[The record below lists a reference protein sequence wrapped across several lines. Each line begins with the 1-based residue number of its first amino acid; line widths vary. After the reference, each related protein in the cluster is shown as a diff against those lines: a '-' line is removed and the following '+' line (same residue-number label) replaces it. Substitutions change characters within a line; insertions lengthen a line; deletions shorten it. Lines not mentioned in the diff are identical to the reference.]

1 MTGTEGDADAGTT
14 GEVVFTTPR
23 LVARRWVPSD
33 ADAAHE
39 IYRHE
44 AVTRWL
50 GAEPHA
56 DLAATGAALQRR
68 IDAYDRRPGLGSWA
82 VVERA
87 MGRVVGCVQV
97 APLADTGEIEVGYEF
112 APASWGQGYA
122 TEIARAALSHA
133 WETAGLRQVIAIVYP
148 DNAASRR
155 VIEKIGMVRD
165 GTLTLGRDTFDCYV
179 AVTPADREPDTVR

>member
-14 GEVVFTTPR
+14 GEMVFTTPR

-33 ADAAHE
+33 AVAAHE

-50 GAEPHA
+50 GAQPHT
-56 DLAATGAALQRR
+56 DLAATSAALQRR
-68 IDAYDRRPGLGSWA
+68 IDAYDRQRGLGSWA

-87 MGRVVGCVQV
+87 TNQVVGCVQV
-97 APLADTGEIEVGYEF
+97 APLGDTGEIEVGYEF
-112 APASWGQGYA
+112 APASWGRGYA
-122 TEIARAALSHA
+122 TEIALAALTHA
-133 WETAGLRQVIAIVYP
+133 WETAGLRRVIAIIYP

-165 GTLTLGRDTFDCYV
+165 GTLTLGADTFDRYV
-179 AVTPADREPDTVR
+179 AVAPVTRES